1 MPSIEQIIQAL
12 KLTPRY
18 LVAVSI
24 FCGALLFISEQ
35 TSKALGVY
43 QFTQDNRQWLGI
55 ALIASLSLVVI
66 DWSIKIFA
74 VVRNFVR
81 RVKFK
86 KSLIQRLHSLTEE
99 EKQIL
104 RYYLSKQS
112 KTNTLRT
119 DDGIV
124 NALAAKGIIYRSAS
138 HGNLLEGFSHNI
150 NELAWD
156 YLNENPGVLEGT
168 TNTYRTDQRERYW

>member
-24 FCGALLFISEQ
+24 FCGALLFINEQ
-35 TSKALGVY
+35 TSKFLGVY
-43 QFTQDNRQWLGI
+43 QFTQDNRQWLCI
-55 ALIASLSLVVI
+55 ALIASLSLVAI
-66 DWSIKIFA
+66 DWSIKISA

-81 RVKFK
+81 HVKFK
-86 KSLIQRLHSLTEE
+86 KSLIQCLHSLTEE

-104 RYYLSKQS
+104 RYYWSKQS

-150 NELAWD
+150 NELAWN

-168 TNTYRTDQRERYW
+168 TNTYRTDQRERY